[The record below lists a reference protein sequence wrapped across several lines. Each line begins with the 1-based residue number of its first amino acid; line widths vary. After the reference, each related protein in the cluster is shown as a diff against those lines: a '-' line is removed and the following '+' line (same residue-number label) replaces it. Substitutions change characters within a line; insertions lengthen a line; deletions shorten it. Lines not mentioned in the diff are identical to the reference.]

1 MRLAKIIHCVD
12 AHAEGEPS
20 RIVVGG
26 VLDVPG
32 ETMLDK
38 MRHLERE
45 DDSLRRLILHE
56 PRGMAPLSG
65 DLVFPSSHPEADAG
79 FIIMESSSYE
89 GMSGTNALNTAA
101 VLLETG
107 LVEAVEPVTELVLE
121 APAGLVRVRAD
132 VRDGRVEMLT
142 FENVPSF
149 VTQLGAA
156 VEVPGMETLDV
167 DVAYGG
173 AFCAFVDAEAL
184 GFAIVPDEARDLAD
198 LGERIRP
205 HVNEQL
211 EIAHPLEPALSH
223 LSFVVFVAPPLSGG
237 DARHATIVSPG
248 RLDRSPTGTATSA
261 RMAVLDARGTVGET
275 YVAESVLDT
284 RFSGRIA
291 RRTTVG
297 DLEAIVPAIS
307 GRAWITGFHQLVVD
321 PSDPLAG
328 GFTLPDTWGSGQRAG
343 TLNASAGAQGA

>member
-1 MRLAKIIHCVD
+1 MVGRVIHCVD

-45 DDSLRRLILHE
+45 GDSLRRLILHE

-89 GMSGTNALNTAA
+89 GMSGTNAINTAA

-132 VRDGRVEMLT
+132 VRDGRVERIT

-149 VTQLGAA
+149 ATQLGAH
-156 VEVPGMETLDV
+156 VEVPGLETLTWTSPT
-167 DVAYGG
+167 A
-173 AFCAFVDAEAL
+173 
-184 GFAIVPDEARDLAD
+184 ARSA
-198 LGERIRP
+198 RSSTPRRSASRSCP
-205 HVNEQL
+205 TRR
-211 EIAHPLEPALSH
+211 ATSPSWA
-223 LSFVVFVAPPLSGG
+223 SGS
-237 DARHATIVSPG
+237 ARTWSSSS
-248 RLDRSPTGTATSA
+248 RSPTRSSP
-261 RMAVLDARGTVGET
+261 R
-275 YVAESVLDT
+275 
-284 RFSGRIA
+284 
-291 RRTTVG
+291 
-297 DLEAIVPAIS
+297 
-307 GRAWITGFHQLVVD
+307 
-321 PSDPLAG
+321 
-328 GFTLPDTWGSGQRAG
+328 
-343 TLNASAGAQGA
+343 